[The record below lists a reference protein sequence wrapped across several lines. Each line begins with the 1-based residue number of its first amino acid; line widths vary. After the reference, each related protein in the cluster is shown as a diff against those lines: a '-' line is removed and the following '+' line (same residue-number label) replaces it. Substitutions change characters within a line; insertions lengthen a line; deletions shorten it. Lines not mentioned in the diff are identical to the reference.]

1 MLEDDKKIDL
11 NFVVMGDPVGKSRPR
26 FTRTGRV
33 YTPAKSA
40 EYEKRVMQA
49 AWSGMKRL
57 KLDPTARPVHVDLI
71 AYLPIPKSW
80 TNKKRNEALVGAL
93 RPNKPDLD
101 NILKAVL
108 DGCNE
113 VVYLDDK
120 QVHSIRARKMYQ
132 TYDKLP
138 SIEVCVS
145 WT

>member
-1 MLEDDKKIDL
+1 MLKDDKKIDL
-11 NFVVMGDPVGKSRPR
+11 NFIVLGNPIGKSRPR
-26 FTRTGRV
+26 FTKSGRV

-57 KLDPTARPVHVDLI
+57 KLEPTPRPVHVELI

-80 TNKKRNEALVGAL
+80 TKKKKEEAMAGAIK
-93 RPNKPDLD
+93 PNKPDLD
-101 NILKAVL
+101 NILKSVL

-120 QVHSIRARKMYQ
+120 QVHSIRARKLYQ
-132 TYDKLP
+132 NYERP
-138 SIEVCVS
+138 PCIQVCVS